1 MLARR
6 QPDLTV
12 CMEQV
17 HKPHNVS
24 AIIRT
29 ADAVGVHEVHAVWP
43 GSRMRTM
50 ASAAAGSNSWVQVK
64 THRTIGDAVAHLK
77 GQGMQILATH
87 LSDNAVDFREID
99 YTRPTCILMG
109 QEKTGITQ
117 EALALADQ
125 DIIIPM
131 IGMVQSLNV
140 SVASALILYEAQR
153 QRQMRACTCVKTACC
168 RKPSNNACC
177 LKAAIRCWRKS
188 QNAKVCP
195 TPTLISKARLKPMLT
210 GGPPCRPQGKRDEG
224 RLLDA
229 VPLSSLTGVGAAL
242 SNKLAKI
249 NLHTVQDLLLH
260 LPLRYEDRTHLYPIG
275 ELLPGVYATVEGEVL
290 NCNISFGGRRMMTC
304 QISDG
309 SGILTMRFFNFNAA
323 MKNSL
328 ATGRR
333 VLAYGEAKRGKY
345 GAEMIHPEYRVQG
358 DLSTPELQETLTPV
372 YPTTEGVKQATLR
385 KLTDQAL
392 DLLDTCAIEELLP
405 PELSQGMMTL
415 PEALRTL
422 HRPPPTLQLSD
433 LETGQHPAQ
442 RRLIL
447 EELLAHNLSM
457 LALRAGAQRFHA
469 QPLSANDALKNKL
482 LAALPFKPTGAWAR
496 VVAEIERDMALDV
509 PMMRLVQG
517 DVGSGK
523 TLVAALAAL
532 RAIAHGKQVALMAPT
547 ELLAE
552 QHANNFRNWFAPLGI
567 EVGWLAGKQKGKARL
582 AQQEAIA
589 SGQVQMIVG
598 THAIFQE
605 QVQFNGLAL
614 VIIDEQHRFGV
625 HQRLALWEK
634 GQQQGFHPHQL
645 IMTATPIPRTL
656 AMTAYADLDTSV
668 IDELPPGRTPVT
680 TVAIPDT
687 RRTDIIDRVRHACI
701 TEGRQAYWVCT
712 LIEESELLEAQAA
725 EATWEELKLALP
737 ELNVG
742 LVHGRMKP
750 ADKQA
755 VMASFK
761 QGELHL
767 LVATTVIEVGVDVPN
782 ASLMIIENPERL
794 GLAQLHQLRGRV
806 GRGAVASHCVLLY
819 KTPLSK
825 TAQIRLQ
832 VLRDSNDGFVIA
844 QKDLE
849 IRGPGELLG
858 TRQTGNAEFKVADL
872 LRDQAMIPEVQR
884 LARHIHERYPQQA
897 KALIERWMPETERYS
912 NA

>member
-1 MLARR
+1 
-6 QPDLTV
+6 
-12 CMEQV
+12 
-17 HKPHNVS
+17 
-24 AIIRT
+24 
-29 ADAVGVHEVHAVWP
+29 
-43 GSRMRTM
+43 MR
-50 ASAAAGSNSWVQVK
+50 
-64 THRTIGDAVAHLK
+64 
-77 GQGMQILATH
+77 
-87 LSDNAVDFREID
+87 
-99 YTRPTCILMG
+99 
-109 QEKTGITQ
+109 
-117 EALALADQ
+117 
-125 DIIIPM
+125 
-131 IGMVQSLNV
+131 
-140 SVASALILYEAQR
+140 
-153 QRQMRACTCVKTACC
+153 
-168 RKPSNNACC
+168 
-177 LKAAIRCWRKS
+177 
-188 QNAKVCP
+188 
-195 TPTLISKARLKPMLT
+195 
-210 GGPPCRPQGKRDEG
+210 G

-229 VPLSSLTGVGAAL
+229 VPLSSLTGVGA
-242 SNKLAKI
+242 SQSSKLAKI
-249 NLHTVQDLLLH
+249 GLHTVQDLLLH
-260 LPLRYEDRTHLYPIG
+260 LPLRYEDRTQLYAIG
-275 ELLPGVYATVEGEVL
+275 DLLPGIYATVEGEVL
-290 NCNISFGGRRMMTC
+290 NSSVSFAGRRMMTC

-323 MKNSL
+323 MKNGL

-333 VLAYGEAKRGKY
+333 VLAYGEARRGKY
-345 GAEMIHPEYRVQG
+345 GAEMIHPEYRIQG
-358 DLSTPELQETLTPV
+358 DSSTPEMQDTLTPV
-372 YPTTEGVKQATLR
+372 YPTTEGVRQATLR

-392 DLLDTCAIEELLP
+392 DLLDTCAVTELLP
-405 PELSQGMMTL
+405 PELAQGMMSL

-422 HRPPPTLQLSD
+422 HRPPPTLTLAD
-433 LETGQHPAQ
+433 LESGKHPAQ
-442 RRLIL
+442 HRLIL

-457 LALRAGAQRFHA
+457 LALRAGAQRLHA
-469 QPLSANDALKNKL
+469 LPLGADDNLKQQL
-482 LAALPFKPTGAWAR
+482 LASLPFTPTGAQQR
-496 VVAEIERDMALDV
+496 VVAEVERDMARDM

-552 QHANNFRNWFAPLGI
+552 QHAANFRSWFAPLGV

-589 SGQVQMIVG
+589 SGQVQMVVG

-605 QVQFNGLAL
+605 QVQFSGLAL

-625 HQRLALWEK
+625 HQRLALREK

-687 RRTDIIDRVRHACI
+687 RRNDIIERVRHACI
-701 TEGRQAYWVCT
+701 EEHRQAYWVCT

-725 EATWEELKLALP
+725 EATWAELNVALP
-737 ELNVG
+737 ELRVG

-750 ADKQA
+750 TEKQA
-755 VMASFK
+755 VMQAFK
-761 QGELHL
+761 QGDIHL
-767 LVATTVIEVGVDVPN
+767 LIATTVIEVGVDVPN

-806 GRGAVASHCVLLY
+806 GRGAVASHCVLLF
-819 KTPLSK
+819 KSPLSK
-825 TAQIRLQ
+825 TAQMRLQ

-872 LRDQAMIPEVQR
+872 LRDQALIPEVQR
-884 LARHIHERYPQQA
+884 IARHIHERYPDQA
-897 KALIERWMPETERYS
+897 AALIERWMPETERYS

>member
-1 MLARR
+1 M
-6 QPDLTV
+6 
-12 CMEQV
+12 
-17 HKPHNVS
+17 K
-24 AIIRT
+24 
-29 ADAVGVHEVHAVWP
+29 
-43 GSRMRTM
+43 
-50 ASAAAGSNSWVQVK
+50 
-64 THRTIGDAVAHLK
+64 
-77 GQGMQILATH
+77 
-87 LSDNAVDFREID
+87 
-99 YTRPTCILMG
+99 
-109 QEKTGITQ
+109 
-117 EALALADQ
+117 
-125 DIIIPM
+125 
-131 IGMVQSLNV
+131 
-140 SVASALILYEAQR
+140 
-153 QRQMRACTCVKTACC
+153 
-168 RKPSNNACC
+168 
-177 LKAAIRCWRKS
+177 
-188 QNAKVCP
+188 
-195 TPTLISKARLKPMLT
+195 
-210 GGPPCRPQGKRDEG
+210 G

-229 VPLSSLTGVGAAL
+229 VPLSALTGVGA
-242 SNKLAKI
+242 SQSSKLAKI
-249 NLHTVQDLLLH
+249 GLHTVQDLLLH
-260 LPLRYEDRTHLYPIG
+260 LPLRYEDRTQLYPIG

-290 NCNISFGGRRMMTC
+290 NSSITFGGRRMMTC

-309 SGILTMRFFNFNAA
+309 TGILTMRFFNFNAA

-345 GAEMIHPEYRVQG
+345 GAEMIHPEYRIQG
-358 DLSTPELQETLTPV
+358 DQSAPAVQETLTPV

-392 DLLDTCAIEELLP
+392 ELLETCAIAELLP
-405 PELSQGMMTL
+405 PELAQGMMSL

-422 HRPPPTLQLSD
+422 HRPPPSMQLVD
-433 LETGQHPAQ
+433 LESGKHPAQ
-442 RRLIL
+442 HRLIL

-457 LALRAGAQRFHA
+457 LALRAGAQRYHA
-469 QPLSANDALKNKL
+469 QPLTANDTLKETL
-482 LAALPFKPTGAWAR
+482 LAALPFRPTGAQNR
-496 VVAEIERDMALDV
+496 VVAEIEQDMGQDF

-532 RAIAHGKQVALMAPT
+532 RAIANGKQVALMAPT

-552 QHANNFRNWFAPLGI
+552 QPATNFTAWFEPLGI
-567 EVGWLAGKQKGKARL
+567 RVGWLAGKQKGKARI
-582 AQQEAIA
+582 AQQDAIA
-589 SGQVQMIVG
+589 SGQVQMVVG

-605 QVQFNGLAL
+605 HVQFNGLAL

-680 TVAIPDT
+680 TVAIADT
-687 RRTDIIDRVRHACI
+687 RRNEIIERVRNACI
-701 TEGRQAYWVCT
+701 SEGRQAYWVCT
-712 LIEESELLEAQAA
+712 LIEESDLLEAQAA
-725 EATWEELKLALP
+725 QATWEELSVALP
-737 ELNVG
+737 ELKIG

-750 ADKQA
+750 QEKQS
-755 VMASFK
+755 VMQAFK

-819 KTPLSK
+819 KSPLSK
-825 TAQIRLQ
+825 TAQLRLQ

-872 LRDQAMIPEVQR
+872 MRDQALIPEVQR
-884 LARHIHERYPQQA
+884 IARHIHDRYPEQA
-897 KALIERWMPETERYS
+897 AALIERWMPETERYS

>member
-1 MLARR
+1 M
-6 QPDLTV
+6 
-12 CMEQV
+12 
-17 HKPHNVS
+17 
-24 AIIRT
+24 
-29 ADAVGVHEVHAVWP
+29 VGHHAVE
-43 GSRMRTM
+43 G
-50 ASAAAGSNSWVQVK
+50 AE
-64 THRTIGDAVAHLK
+64 I
-77 GQGMQILATH
+77 MQ
-87 LSDNAVDFREID
+87 
-99 YTRPTCILMG
+99 
-109 QEKTGITQ
+109 
-117 EALALADQ
+117 
-125 DIIIPM
+125 
-131 IGMVQSLNV
+131 
-140 SVASALILYEAQR
+140 
-153 QRQMRACTCVKTACC
+153 
-168 RKPSNNACC
+168 
-177 LKAAIRCWRKS
+177 
-188 QNAKVCP
+188 
-195 TPTLISKARLKPMLT
+195 
-210 GGPPCRPQGKRDEG
+210 G

-229 VPLSSLTGVGAAL
+229 VPLNTLSGVGASQAA
-242 SNKLAKI
+242 KLAK
-249 NLHTVQDLLLH
+249 LGLLTVQDLLLH
-260 LPLRYEDRTHLYPIG
+260 LPMRYEDRTQLYAIND
-275 ELLPGVYATVEGEVL
+275 LLPGIYATVEGEVL
-290 NCNISFGGRRMMTC
+290 HSDISFGRRRMLTC

-309 SGILTMRFFNFNAA
+309 SGILTLRFFNFNAG

-333 VLAYGEAKRGKY
+333 VTAYGEIKRGQR
-345 GAEMIHPEYRVQG
+345 GAEIIHPEYKVQG
-358 DLSTPELQETLTPV
+358 ESSVTELQETLTPV
-372 YPTTEGVKQATLR
+372 YSTTEGVRQATLR
-385 KLTDQAL
+385 NLTDQAL
-392 DLLDTCAIEELLP
+392 TLLETCAISELLP
-405 PELSQGMMTL
+405 PELSQGMISL

-422 HRPPPTLQLSD
+422 HRPPPDMALAD
-433 LETGQHPAQ
+433 LDSGRHPAQ
-442 RRLIL
+442 RRLIM

-457 LALRAGAQRFHA
+457 LAVRAGAQRYHA
-469 QPLSANDALKNKL
+469 LPMAARHDLSDKL
-482 LAALPFKPTGAWAR
+482 LAALPFKPTHAQER
-496 VVAEIERDMALDV
+496 VVREIETDLAHDY

-532 RAIAHGKQVALMAPT
+532 QVIAYGKQVALMAPT

-552 QHANNFRNWFAPLGI
+552 QHANNFRQWFAPLGL
-567 EVGWLAGKQKGKARL
+567 EVGWLAGKQKGKARI

-589 SGQVQMIVG
+589 SGQVSMIVG

-634 GQQQGFHPHQL
+634 GEEQGFHPHQL

-656 AMTAYADLDTSV
+656 AMTAYADLDTST

-687 RRTDIIDRVRHACI
+687 RRAEIIARVKSACGS
-701 TEGRQAYWVCT
+701 EGRQAYWVCT

-737 ELNVG
+737 ELTIG

-750 ADKQA
+750 QEKQA
-755 VMASFK
+755 VMQAFK
-761 QGELHL
+761 QGEIHL
-767 LVATTVIEVGVDVPN
+767 LIATTVIEVGVDVPN

-819 KTPLSK
+819 KAPLSK
-825 TAQIRLQ
+825 TAQKRLQ

-844 QKDLE
+844 QCDLE
-849 IRGPGELLG
+849 IRGPGEMLG

-884 LARHIHERYPQQA
+884 VARHIHQHYPEQA
-897 KALIERWMPETERYS
+897 SALIERWLPETERYT

>member
-1 MLARR
+1 
-6 QPDLTV
+6 
-12 CMEQV
+12 
-17 HKPHNVS
+17 
-24 AIIRT
+24 
-29 ADAVGVHEVHAVWP
+29 
-43 GSRMRTM
+43 
-50 ASAAAGSNSWVQVK
+50 
-64 THRTIGDAVAHLK
+64 
-77 GQGMQILATH
+77 MQ
-87 LSDNAVDFREID
+87 
-99 YTRPTCILMG
+99 
-109 QEKTGITQ
+109 
-117 EALALADQ
+117 
-125 DIIIPM
+125 
-131 IGMVQSLNV
+131 
-140 SVASALILYEAQR
+140 
-153 QRQMRACTCVKTACC
+153 
-168 RKPSNNACC
+168 
-177 LKAAIRCWRKS
+177 
-188 QNAKVCP
+188 
-195 TPTLISKARLKPMLT
+195 
-210 GGPPCRPQGKRDEG
+210 G

-229 VPLSSLTGVGAAL
+229 VPLNSLTGVGAAQ
-242 SNKLAKI
+242 SSKLAKI
-249 NLHTVQDLLLH
+249 GLHTVQDLLLH
-260 LPLRYEDRTHLYPIG
+260 LPLRYEDRTHLYHIG

-290 NCNISFGGRRMMTC
+290 NCNITFGGRRMMTC

-309 SGILTMRFFNFNAA
+309 SGILTMRFFNFSAA

-333 VLAYGEAKRGKY
+333 VLAYGEAKRGKH

-358 DLSTPELQETLTPV
+358 DMSTPDLQETLTPV
-372 YPTTEGVKQATLR
+372 YPTTEGIKQATLR

-392 DLLDTCAIEELLP
+392 ELLETCAIAELLP
-405 PELSQGMMTL
+405 PELAQGMMSL
-415 PEALRTL
+415 PDALRTL
-422 HRPPPTLQLSD
+422 HRPPPTLQLSE
-433 LETGQHPAQ
+433 LESGKHP
-442 RRLIL
+442 
-447 EELLAHNLSM
+447 
-457 LALRAGAQRFHA
+457 ALRAGAQRYHA
-469 QPLSANDALKNKL
+469 LALSANDTLKDKL
-482 LAALPFKPTGAWAR
+482 LASLPFTPTGAQAR
-496 VVAEIERDMALDV
+496 VTAEIERDMALDV

-552 QHANNFRNWFAPLGI
+552 QHANNFRSWFEPLGI

-687 RRTDIIDRVRHACI
+687 RRSDIIDRVRHAC
-701 TEGRQAYWVCT
+701 THEGRQAYWVCT
-712 LIEESELLEAQAA
+712 LIEESDLLEAQAA

-737 ELNVG
+737 ELNIG
-742 LVHGRMKP
+742 LVHGRMKS
-750 ADKQA
+750 AEKQA
-755 VMASFK
+755 VMSAFK

-782 ASLMIIENPERL
+782 SSLMIIENPERL

-819 KTPLSK
+819 KSPLSK
-825 TAQIRLQ
+825 TAQKRLQ

-884 LARHIHERYPQQA
+884 IARHIHERYPQQA
-897 KALIERWMPETERYS
+897 QALIERWMPETERYS

>member
-1 MLARR
+1 M
-6 QPDLTV
+6 
-12 CMEQV
+12 
-17 HKPHNVS
+17 
-24 AIIRT
+24 
-29 ADAVGVHEVHAVWP
+29 VGGHA
-43 GSRMRTM
+43 
-50 ASAAAGSNSWVQVK
+50 
-64 THRTIGDAVAHLK
+64 GD
-77 GQGMQILATH
+77 G
-87 LSDNAVDFREID
+87 
-99 YTRPTCILMG
+99 
-109 QEKTGITQ
+109 
-117 EALALADQ
+117 
-125 DIIIPM
+125 
-131 IGMVQSLNV
+131 
-140 SVASALILYEAQR
+140 AQ
-153 QRQMRACTCVKTACC
+153 MK
-168 RKPSNNACC
+168 
-177 LKAAIRCWRKS
+177 
-188 QNAKVCP
+188 
-195 TPTLISKARLKPMLT
+195 
-210 GGPPCRPQGKRDEG
+210 G

-229 VPLSSLTGVGAAL
+229 VPLTTLSGVGASQAG
-242 SNKLAKI
+242 KLAKLGLETI
-249 NLHTVQDLLLH
+249 QDLLLH
-260 LPLRYEDRTHLYPIG
+260 LPLRYEDRTRLYPIND
-275 ELLPGVYATVEGEVL
+275 LLPGIYATVEGEVL
-290 NCNISFGGRRMMTC
+290 RSDISFGRRRMLTC

-309 SGILTMRFFNFNAA
+309 TGILTMRFFNFNAA

-333 VLAYGEAKRGKY
+333 VTAYGEIKRGNH
-345 GAEMIHPEYRVQG
+345 GAEIIHPEYRIQG
-358 DLSTPELQETLTPV
+358 EASEVELQESLTPV
-372 YPTTEGVKQATLR
+372 YPTTEGVRQATLR

-392 DLLDTCAIEELLP
+392 ELLDTCAIAELLP
-405 PELSQGMMTL
+405 PELSGGLMSL
-415 PEALRTL
+415 PQALHTL
-422 HRPPPTLQLSD
+422 HRPPPDIQLAD
-433 LETGQHPAQ
+433 LELGKHPAQ
-442 RRLIL
+442 KRLIL

-457 LALRAGAQRFHA
+457 LAVRAGAQSYQA
-469 QPLSANDALKNKL
+469 QPLLPDDRLKNRF
-482 LAALPFKPTGAWAR
+482 LAQLPFSPTGAQTR
-496 VVAEIERDMALDV
+496 VVADIEADMQKDF

-552 QHANNFRNWFAPLGI
+552 QHANNFRQWFEPLGLQ
-567 EVGWLAGKQKGKARL
+567 VGWLAGKQKGKARI

-589 SGQVQMIVG
+589 SGQVSMVVG

-634 GQQQGFHPHQL
+634 GEEQGFHAHQL

-687 RRTDIIDRVRHACI
+687 RRADIIQRVKSACLE
-701 TEGRQAYWVCT
+701 EGRQAYWVCT

-725 EATWEELKLALP
+725 EATWEELKAALP
-737 ELNVG
+737 ELKVA
-742 LVHGRMKP
+742 LVHGRMK
-750 ADKQA
+750 AQEKQA
-755 VMASFK
+755 VMQAFK
-761 QGELHL
+761 QGELQL

-825 TAQIRLQ
+825 TAQTRLQ

-844 QKDLE
+844 QRDLE

-858 TRQTGNAEFKVADL
+858 TRQTGSAEFKVADL

-884 LARHIHERYPQQA
+884 VARHLHQHYPEHAQ
-897 KALIERWMPETERYS
+897 ALIERWLPEKARYS